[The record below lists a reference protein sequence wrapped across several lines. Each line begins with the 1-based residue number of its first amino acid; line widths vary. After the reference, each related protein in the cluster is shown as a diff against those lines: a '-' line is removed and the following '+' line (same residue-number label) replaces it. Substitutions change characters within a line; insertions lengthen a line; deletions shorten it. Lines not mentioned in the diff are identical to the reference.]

1 VREEIQE
8 LQEQL
13 VVQEILEI
21 LVLLVWPDQVVSPAM
36 QDL

>member
-21 LVLLVWPDQVVSPAM
+21 LVLLVWQVQVEFVVM